1 MCGFTGF
8 INLKHQPLNCGV
20 LKRMTDIQAH
30 RGPDDQGMVGFSMFQ
45 DPKVEVIDNEITEFK
60 HLNAGIGFNR
70 LSILDLS
77 QKGHQPMIS
86 HCGNYVLAYNGE
98 TYNALS
104 FRDKLIAKGHPI
116 KSKTDSEVLL
126 YLYIEYGIEKMLEL
140 LNGMFAFIIVDLK
153 LRKSYIV
160 RDQLGI
166 KPMYIYKTSNV
177 LMFSSE
183 IKSFTQHPEFSA
195 ELNANHLDEYLL
207 FRYCAHDRTLY
218 KDVKQVPPGHYYEIS
233 EDNIDVKTYWTYTIS
248 KGRDISEN
256 DAVELLDVTF
266 KNSIKSQLMSDV
278 LVGCQLSGG
287 IDSSLVTTY
296 AREFFN
302 ANMDTFSIVFS
313 DKKYSE
319 EEFINYVTNH
329 TNSDSHRYQYSN
341 QYAFENFF
349 KATWHLDQP
358 MSIPN
363 TLGIKRLAER
373 AKENVTVLLSGEG
386 ADELFGGYSRYHDL
400 SCRYNMNL
408 KGFSKFP
415 FIGSKINS
423 KYNLG
428 QTAEDFFIMS
438 SSAIQ
443 LKDYQK
449 LSRHNTVEN
458 VIEQR
463 KALFP
468 KEGDLLK
475 RASAYDLK
483 TYMVDLLN
491 RQDKMT
497 MAHSVENRVPF
508 LDRDVVEL
516 VMTLPSH
523 LLVKK
528 CTNIKH
534 LNKANT
540 YTKHIL
546 KQLAVKR
553 FNSDFVYRKK
563 SGFPLPVKGLFLKTE
578 MFNLIEDQLLPG
590 LKNRG
595 VFKFD
600 EVTRI
605 WNRKDKNFS
614 KSDLKNLWMF
624 FAFEAWA
631 QTFLDG
637 KYNG

>member
-8 INLKHQPLNCGV
+8 INLDNQPLNSAV
-20 LKRMTDIQAH
+20 LKRMTDIQIH
-30 RGPDDQGMVGFSMFQ
+30 RGPDDQGMVGFSLFKE
-45 DPKVEVIDNEITEFK
+45 PRVEIIDNKESEFK
-60 HLNAGIGFNR
+60 NLHAGIGFNR

-77 QKGHQPMIS
+77 EKGHQPMIS
-86 HCGNYVLAYNGE
+86 QCGNYILAYNGE

-104 FRDKLIAKGHPI
+104 FRDELIAKGHPI
-116 KSKTDSEVLL
+116 KSKTDSEVIL
-126 YLYIEYGIEKMLEL
+126 YLYIEYGIEKTLEL

-153 LRKSYIV
+153 ERRSFIV

-166 KPMYIYKTSNV
+166 KPMYVYKTSNV

-183 IKSFTQHPEFSA
+183 IKSFTQHPEFKA
-195 ELNANHLDEYLL
+195 QLNQNHLDEYLL

-218 KDVKQVPPGHYYEIS
+218 KNVKQLPPGHYYEIS
-233 EDNIDVKTYWTYTIS
+233 QDEIKVKEYWSYNLINENAIS
-248 KGRDISEN
+248 LN
-256 DAVELLDVTF
+256 DALEQLNITF
-266 KNSIKSQLMSDV
+266 KESVKSQLMSDV

-313 DKKYSE
+313 DKNYSE
-319 EEFINYVTNH
+319 EEFINYVTNQ

-400 SCRYNMNL
+400 SCRYYMNL
-408 KGFSKFP
+408 KGYSKMP
-415 FIGSKINS
+415 VIGNRIQD
-423 KYNLG
+423 KYDLSL
-428 QTAEDFFIMS
+428 TPEDFFVMS
-438 SSAIQ
+438 SSAMS
-443 LKDYQK
+443 LKDFK
-449 LSRHNTVEN
+449 TFSVAND
-458 VIEQR
+458 IESVLAER
-463 KALFP
+463 KRLFP
-468 KEGDLLK
+468 SNGDIIK
-475 RASAYDLK
+475 RASSYDLK

-508 LDRDVVEL
+508 LDRKMVEF
-516 VMTLPSH
+516 VAALPSN

-528 CTNIKH
+528 CTDIRY
-534 LNKANT
+534 LNKSNR
-540 YTKHIL
+540 YTKLIL
-546 KQLAVKR
+546 KELAVKR
-553 FNSDFVYRKK
+553 FDQDFVYRKK
-563 SGFPLPVKGLFLKTE
+563 SGFPLPVKDLFLKTKMNE
-578 MFNLIEDQLLPG
+578 LIEDQLLPG
-590 LKNRG
+590 IKSRG
-595 VFKFD
+595 LFD
-600 EVTRI
+600 FEAISKI
-605 WNRKDKNFS
+605 WNKKENNFS

-624 FAFEAWA
+624 FAFETWA
-631 QTFLDG
+631 QTFLDS